1 MEKENNGIKSSTLIK
16 IIVVLGIL
24 MALILGWKILSDKQE
39 AKREEIYAFYITD
52 EDQNLL
58 MQGGIDTAELVTD
71 EKDGQ
76 TVYRVKVNF
85 TDDAAVIFENIT
97 ELNLNRSIQLYLDDE
112 MILSSPINEVITN
125 GQIYIPAN
133 DESHG
138 KELAFKL
145 KNTEI

>member
-1 MEKENNGIKSSTLIK
+1 MEKENGGIKGSTIIK
-16 IIVVLGIL
+16 IIIILAIL
-24 MALILGWKILSDKQE
+24 MAFILGWKILSDKQE

-52 EDQNLL
+52 ENQNLL
-58 MQGGIDTAELVTD
+58 MEGGIDTAELVTE
-71 EKDGQ
+71 EKDGE

-97 ELNLNRSIQLYLDDE
+97 ELNLNRSIQLYLDNE
-112 MILSSPINEVITN
+112 MILSSPINEVIAN

-133 DESHG
+133 DEEHG

-145 KNTEI
+145 KNTEV